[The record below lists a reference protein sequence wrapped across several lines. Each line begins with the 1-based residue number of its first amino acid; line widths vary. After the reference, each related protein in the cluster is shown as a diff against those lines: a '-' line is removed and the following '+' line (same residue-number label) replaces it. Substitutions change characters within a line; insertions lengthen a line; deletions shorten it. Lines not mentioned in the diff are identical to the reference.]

1 MNIQPLTIWVNGQ
14 NETAT
19 QLIVNSIYDNLQTY
33 AKFYWQILD
42 ANDNVLQFG
51 NTTMDGT
58 TYQNWGS
65 SQDINLAAYQWNAQ
79 QLGLT
84 LN

>member
-1 MNIQPLTIWVNGQ
+1 MNIQPITIWVNGQ

-51 NTTMDGT
+51 NNTMDGID
-58 TYQNWGS
+58 YENWNTAV
-65 SQDINLAAYQWNAQ
+65 DINLAAYQWNAQ
-79 QLGLT
+79 KLSLT